1 MEAYLTGEILKSL
14 MNGDAT
20 KFIAY
25 ILIFIFIWVEVRGMK
40 KELANLNTTIVKSF
54 AEGEKRFEM
63 LEDNQKLYEHRLTM
77 LENRG
82 QK

>member
-1 MEAYLTGEILKSL
+1 MEAYLTAEILKAL
-14 MNGDAT
+14 TNGDAT

-25 ILIFIFIWVEVRGMK
+25 ILIFIFIWIEVRGMK
-40 KELANLNTTIVKSF
+40 KELANLNLTVGKSF

-63 LEDNQKLYEHRLTM
+63 LEDSHKLIEHRLSM

-82 QK
+82 KH